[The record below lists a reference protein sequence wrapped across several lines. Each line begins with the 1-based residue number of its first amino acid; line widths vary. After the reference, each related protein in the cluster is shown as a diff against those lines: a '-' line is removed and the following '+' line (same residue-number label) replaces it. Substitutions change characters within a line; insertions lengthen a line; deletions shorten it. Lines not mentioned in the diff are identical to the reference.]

1 MSVATISEQLFEA
14 HCSSRGAHFRRLPE
28 TTSRQPDYELL
39 LCPGSIIAEVKQID
53 PNKTD
58 LSPEVLRQCQE
69 RGYGLAPV
77 DRVRGLIASGYT
89 QLKPYAKRGYPCILV
104 AYNNAGLVNY
114 IDEHTVTKAM
124 FGPLFLQFQLAPS
137 GALRWAGTTFGGG
150 RKVTRNSCRSLSA
163 LCVLETGSPGTSR
176 LHVYHNPYADV
187 PANTSQLSG
196 VADFQYVYDDP
207 HQNRSLFG
215 PRLLEV

>member
-1 MSVATISEQLFEA
+1 MSIATVSEQFFEA
-14 HCSSRGAHFRRLPE
+14 HCSSRRIRFRRLPE
-28 TTSRQPDYELL
+28 GTSRQPDYELL
-39 LCPGSIIAEVKQID
+39 LCPGSVIAEVKQID
-53 PNKTD
+53 PNETD

-69 RGYGLAPV
+69 QGYGLAPV
-77 DRVRGLIASGYT
+77 DRVRGLIDSGYP
-89 QLKPYAKRGYPCILV
+89 QLKPYAQRGFPCILI

-124 FGPLFLQFQLAPS
+124 FGPLFLHFQFGPS
-137 GALRWAGTTFGGG
+137 DGVRWTGTGFGGG
-150 RKVTRNSCRSLSA
+150 RKVTRNTCRSLSA
-163 LCVLETGSPGTSR
+163 LCVLETGSPGVSR

-187 PANTSQLSG
+187 PANPTQLAS